1 MRKFIKLIAFLICM
15 VQIHSCDVHEF
26 PEKEYPFVLHLD
38 YNVEMPFYKLVE
50 IEESPAM
57 KSLQMPEYDV
67 RYMVNVYDAA
77 DENTREVLYTF
88 TFTKDNI
95 SSLDT
100 SVTLLLPAGN
110 YRFLVWSDYVNQGSE
125 EDLYYCT
132 DRFEYISL
140 PEQEHSG
147 SNDMRDA
154 FAGNITGT
162 VSEQSLEATV
172 PMSRPMAKFN
182 FITTDLADFLA
193 GNVALEGCK
202 IVFKYNGFMPC
213 AYNMHTSK
221 PTDSRTGT
229 SFSSN
234 IRQINE
240 NEAEL
245 GFDYV
250 FVNGDESKIS
260 VYIEVYDAG
269 NTLLSTS
276 KPVEIPLM
284 RSKLTTVKAKFL
296 TTDAGGG
303 VVVSPGYD
311 DDHNILI

>member
-1 MRKFIKLIAFLICM
+1 MG
-15 VQIHSCDVHEF
+15 
-26 PEKEYPFVLHLD
+26 
-38 YNVEMPFYKLVE
+38 
-50 IEESPAM
+50 
-57 KSLQMPEYDV
+57 
-67 RYMVNVYDAA
+67 
-77 DENTREVLYTF
+77 YTF
-88 TFTKDNI
+88 SVTFTKDNI

-110 YRFLVWSDYVNQGSE
+110 YRFLVWRDYVNQGSE

-140 PEQEHSG
+140 P
-147 SNDMRDA
+147 
-154 FAGNITGT
+154 
-162 VSEQSLEATV
+162 EQSLEATV

-193 GNVALEGCK
+193 VNVALEGCK

-260 VYIEVYDAG
+260 VYI
-269 NTLLSTS
+269 
-276 KPVEIPLM
+276 IPDCL
-284 RSKLTTVKAKFL
+284 A
-296 TTDAGGG
+296 
-303 VVVSPGYD
+303 
-311 DDHNILI
+311 